1 MNERKRRRKFI
12 ASFHISPFQLEF
24 EFCLQVHLEF
34 LSLQSSPSQCWM
46 RGEELCCSEEK
57 LIERLCKL
65 LFSLCR
71 LCFVGFDESRVDSEG
86 KVYFSLIAV
95 EGISAHSQA
104 TTKPAATRRACEPRE
119 RKSFALELETIK
131 TNETTA
137 LTKAGKRHFLNNL
150 QDCVRC
156 EVEWGWSTM
165 NNACSKAC
173 DKRGH
178 DTIW

>member
-24 EFCLQVHLEF
+24 EFRLQVHLEF

-71 LCFVGFDESRVDSEG
+71 LCFVGFDERSGFGRKSLF
-86 KVYFSLIAV
+86 FSHCGWGDFSSLTSHYKTSSHETDELAN
-95 EGISAHSQA
+95 
-104 TTKPAATRRACEPRE
+104 RE
-119 RKSFALELETIK
+119 KSFALELETIK